1 MISFYLGYSTN
12 LIQNAIEINN
22 TMTCFVIVCISPTPV
37 VDQQSCGGGSRVPE
51 GRGLRVNLP
60 EVVQLGGGVGGGT
73 VLVVNLPPPTPQP
86 TISPSPVTSATLRS
100 TYSHTY
106 IEVS

>member
-1 MISFYLGYSTN
+1 M
-12 LIQNAIEINN
+12 
-22 TMTCFVIVCISPTPV
+22 CISPAPIV
-37 VDQQSCGGGSRVPE
+37 EQQSCGGSRLPE

-86 TISPSPVTSATLRS
+86 TMSPTPVTSATLRS

-106 IEVS
+106 IEVSLCNTLKVEIKISGLNVAVS